1 MIPQVSTTWRCLFSR
16 QPTWKMIYSWTTLTN
31 RQSSIPIQFVASI
44 VLPNLRVEL
53 TIQRKAEKVTTNR
66 KQRSGMKARDI
77 HQKYPKDK
85 ADQLIKSLRLK
96 GLWYWDPDFENDEE
110 DWLHQPITHI
120 SNSIPFPTES
130 IGPNTWFSTWF
141 PFLATLCY
149 IQKSSNSCWDVWRRV
164 QKSNCPHNSPS
175 LLYIH
180 PYPNILCTI
189 LHIYSYL
196 YHMIIWM

>member
-1 MIPQVSTTWRCLFSR
+1 MENDLFLNNPDQLPVLHSNPICCIHCPSKPEGGADNSKEGWKGDYQSQAEVGHESAWYPPKVPKGQGRPVDQVPASKGALVLGPGFREWRRGLG
-16 QPTWKMIYSWTTLTN
+16 
-31 RQSSIPIQFVASI
+31 SSIWLPEYSLSLLLRHIFTAKQTHVKVKSI
-44 VLPNLRVEL
+44 SYRVNW
-53 TIQRKAEKVTTNR
+53 TQ
-66 KQRSGMKARDI
+66 
-77 HQKYPKDK
+77 H
-85 ADQLIKSLRLK
+85 LI
-96 GLWYWDPDFENDEE
+96 FNM
-110 DWLHQPITHI
+110 
-120 SNSIPFPTES
+120 
-130 IGPNTWFSTWF
+130 F
-141 PFLATLCY
+141 PFLATPCY